1 MSLPSDYQPTLLLV
15 GRTPLPP
22 SEEAP
27 ATRGL
32 DSPRD
37 LKAAIMEEMR
47 DTGEAITPAR
57 VEAAYNQLL
66 KEREIR
72 DNLSAMQSAGANVR
86 YYQVD
91 VCDDQ
96 AFGDLIE
103 AIYRRPWSARWCH
116 PRCRDHRGQVHRR

>member
-1 MSLPSDYQPTLLLV
+1 
-15 GRTPLPP
+15 
-22 SEEAP
+22 
-27 ATRGL
+27 
-32 DSPRD
+32 
-37 LKAAIMEEMR
+37 MEEMR
-47 DTGEAITPAR
+47 DTGEAIAPAR

-72 DNLSAMQSAGANVR
+72 DNLSAMQSAGAKVR

-103 AIYRRPWSARWCH
+103 AIYYDHGRLDGVIHGAGIIEDKFIEEDAGLFRPSVRHQGAQRLALES
-116 PRCRDHRGQVHRR
+116 